1 MTPDRDDDVR
11 DDAVARAWQAYA
23 RETPPPG
30 VDDAIRAAARR
41 AVGTKPRA
49 HPELAE
55 ARGPWRWWMP
65 LAAAA
70 TIGAIAIGV
79 IQSMPEIADEPYVVS
94 DAALASRKVAPEAN
108 ALPAS
113 PAAGSESTARE
124 VRPSRESTSAKDVA
138 PKAVQPAAP
147 AAPMPRSTADA
158 KKAPTPE
165 QRDSVPLPMP
175 RSEAARAPLPRQDAA
190 KPDDKLR
197 RDAPAES
204 KETFVATPP
213 VDDRQRREARASG
226 SEVAALEK
234 RNQESDA
241 TLRKSE
247 RDAASGFA
255 ASPPAAPAVV
265 AAAPKA
271 AAPASAPARA
281 PDPAEG
287 MLGAA
292 RESADAVDA
301 TARAK
306 QRAAV
311 PERAVSAQTQATAGA
326 RAMAEPQAMAVA
338 PPDVFIAEIRRL
350 LAAGDREGAVRELQR
365 FRRTHV
371 DADARFPED
380 LKAFGTS
387 VPR

>member
-79 IQSMPEIADEPYVVS
+79 IQSMPEIADEPFVVS
-94 DAALASRKVAPEAN
+94 DAALASRKVAPETN

-124 VRPSRESTSAKDVA
+124 GRPSRESTSGKDVA

-147 AAPMPRSTADA
+147 AASMPRTSANARTA
-158 KKAPTPE
+158 TPE

-175 RSEAARAPLPRQDAA
+175 RSEAPRAPSPRQDAA

-197 RDAPAES
+197 RDAPAEG
-204 KETFVATPP
+204 KENFVATPP
-213 VDDRQRREARASG
+213 VDERQRLEARASDTQ
-226 SEVAALEK
+226 VAALEK
-234 RNQESDA
+234 RNQESAA
-241 TLRKSE
+241 TLPKSE

-255 ASPPAAPAVV
+255 ASPPAAVGV
-265 AAAPKA
+265 AAPKA
-271 AAPASAPARA
+271 AAPASPPLARA
-281 PDPAEG
+281 SEPAEG
-287 MLGAA
+287 ILGAA
-292 RESADAVDA
+292 RESTDAVDA
-301 TARAK
+301 TARTK

-311 PERAVSAQTQATAGA
+311 PERAVVAQTQAAAGA
-326 RAMAEPQAMAVA
+326 RAMPEPQAMAVA
-338 PPDVFIAEIRRL
+338 PPDVFIAEIQRL
-350 LAAGDREGAVRELQR
+350 LAAGDREGAVRALQR

-371 DADARFPED
+371 DADARLPVD
-380 LKAFGTS
+380 LRPWAAS